1 MLRENGRKNSY
12 RLKFCGDCNR
22 HTQSTKYLIC
32 CTASNSVAFAHHST
46 EVSMQKILVS
56 ACLLGVNCK
65 YSGKNN
71 ENESIK
77 KLSEKYELVPVCP
90 EELGGL
96 STPRPPAE
104 IIGERVLTVD
114 GNDVTENFFLGAEKT
129 LQIAQQNHCT
139 IAILKEGSPSCG
151 SNTIYDGTFSGTKKQ
166 GSGITT
172 HLLRQ
177 HGIKVYSED
186 DISFI

>member
-1 MLRENGRKNSY
+1 
-12 RLKFCGDCNR
+12 
-22 HTQSTKYLIC
+22 
-32 CTASNSVAFAHHST
+32 
-46 EVSMQKILVS
+46 MQKILVS